1 MQPLLE
7 LQRDC
12 RSGHRASGSLQP
24 LCRSIK
30 IMNKYLL
37 LTVVAGGVTILD
49 QISKYAVQHMMTL
62 HTPIEVIP
70 GFFNITYIFNPGA
83 AFGLFSNISETARM
97 IILVGISLIAFAIL
111 FYMYLKISEKD
122 NLVLIPIALIIG
134 GALGNLIDRF
144 RFQMVVDFLDFY
156 WGRFHWPAF
165 NIADS
170 AITVGTIIL
179 VVTILF
185 TEKRHILNV

>member
-1 MQPLLE
+1 M
-7 LQRDC
+7 
-12 RSGHRASGSLQP
+12 QP

-30 IMNKYLL
+30 GMNKYLL
-37 LTVVAGGVTILD
+37 LTVVAGGVTIID
-49 QISKYAVQHMMTL
+49 QLSKYAVQHMMTL

-83 AFGLFSNISETARM
+83 AFGLLGNISETARM

-111 FYMYLKISEKD
+111 FYMYIKIRERD
-122 NLVLIPIALIIG
+122 NLIFVPIALIIG
-134 GALGNLIDRF
+134 GALGNLIDRI

-179 VVTILF
+179 VVMVLF
-185 TEKRHILNV
+185 TERRHILNV

>member
-1 MQPLLE
+1 MLPLLE
-7 LQRDC
+7 LQRDS
-12 RSGHRASGSLQP
+12 RSGHRATGTWQP

-30 IMNKYLL
+30 GMNKYLL
-37 LTVVAGGVTILD
+37 LTVVAGGGTILD

-122 NLVLIPIALIIG
+122 NIVLIPIALIIG
-134 GALGNLIDRF
+134 GALGNKD
-144 RFQMVVDFLDFY
+144 
-156 WGRFHWPAF
+156 
-165 NIADS
+165 N
-170 AITVGTIIL
+170 IIL
-179 VVTILF
+179 LAY
-185 TEKRHILNV
+185 L

>member
-1 MQPLLE
+1 
-7 LQRDC
+7 
-12 RSGHRASGSLQP
+12 
-24 LCRSIK
+24 
-30 IMNKYLL
+30 MNKYLL

-49 QISKYAVQHMMTL
+49 QLSKLAVQRMLTL
-62 HTPIEVIP
+62 HNPVEIIP
-70 GFFNITYIFNPGA
+70 GFFNLTYIFNPGA
-83 AFGLFSNISETARM
+83 AFGLFGNITETLRLT
-97 IILVGISLIAFAIL
+97 ILIGVSVIAFAIL
-111 FYMYLKISEKD
+111 FYMYIKIKDRD
-122 NLVLIPIALIIG
+122 NLILIPIAMIIG
-134 GALGNLIDRF
+134 GAVGNLIDRV

-185 TEKRHILNV
+185 TEKRQILNV